1 MGHPPASPSPPWSLS
16 PLQLHPTLRICCPL
30 CLEEALGLP
39 SAALL
44 ALVLS
49 TKGLSSRGLPDS
61 PSHITLPPLQI
72 FCDLLAL
79 ATTRFCLSVL
89 SDYSPSFKPT
99 RQELVC
105 YPLSLLFPCLAQSKG
120 HTCQGLE
127 GWFILLPHPPAPKS
141 GELQE

>member
-1 MGHPPASPSPPWSLS
+1 MCFLFKGEFMLSFLMTTLRTFVEISCFCLWLGNGGSHLLPGVYRAMGHPPASPSPPWSLS

-89 SDYSPSFKPT
+89 SIPFLCPIFSS
-99 RQELVC
+99 
-105 YPLSLLFPCLAQSKG
+105 
-120 HTCQGLE
+120 
-127 GWFILLPHPPAPKS
+127 
-141 GELQE
+141 